1 MHEDN
6 AGGILAAA
14 TGGGIL
20 TFALAP
26 LTLPIIGLTIAFTL
40 PLLLIGV
47 VASIPVAIV
56 AGVFFAIA
64 RAVRAVRERSKE
76 SPSPRPRP
84 GHRPQRLQRHRLHP
98 VSGGAPDT
106 RE

>member
-6 AGGILAAA
+6 AGGALTAM
-14 TGGGIL
+14 TGAGIL

-26 LTLPIIGLTIAFTL
+26 LALPIIGLTIAFTL
-40 PLLLIGV
+40 PLLAIGV
-47 VASIPVAIV
+47 VASIPVAVV
-56 AGVFFAIA
+56 AGIYFAVA
-64 RAVRAVRERSKE
+64 RVVRAVRGRSKE
-76 SPSPRPRP
+76 SPSPRPRS

-106 RE
+106 RG

>member
-6 AGGILAAA
+6 GGGLLAAL

-40 PLLLIGV
+40 PLLAIGV
-47 VASIPVAIV
+47 VASIPVAVV
-56 AGVFFAIA
+56 AGIWFGMRALVRALPKPRA
-64 RAVRAVRERSKE
+64 KQKREQGPSAVRKPARE
-76 SPSPRPRP
+76 
-84 GHRPQRLQRHRLHP
+84 QILQP
-98 VSGGAPDT
+98 
-106 RE
+106 